1 MNKISFKE
9 VPDGYT
15 VCIKSD
21 CPLANNCLRQLAMQ
35 VLTKQNKIVR
45 IVNPLLTQPS
55 EQCEFYRSDEPQVYA
70 RGFAVMKEEM
80 LPRQYKVF
88 MSRLQSKFGRTG
100 YFERRRGDR
109 LCSPKDI
116 KVVEAVLNDLG
127 LQHLGFDAYEQRYN
141 WND

>member
-21 CPLANNCLRQLAMQ
+21 CPLANNCLHQLAMQ

-55 EQCEFYRSDEPQVYA
+55 EQCQFYRSDEPQVYA
-70 RGFAVMKEEM
+70 RGFAAVKEEM

-116 KVVEAVLNDLG
+116 KAIEAVLKDLG

>member
-55 EQCEFYRSDEPQVYA
+55 EQCEFCRSDEPQVYA
-70 RGFAVMKEEM
+70 RGFAAMKEEM

-116 KVVEAVLNDLG
+116 KVIEAVLKDLG

>member
-35 VLTKQNKIVR
+35 VLTKQNRIVR

-70 RGFAVMKEEM
+70 RGFAAMKEEM

-116 KVVEAVLNDLG
+116 KIVEDVLNDLG

>member
-55 EQCEFYRSDEPQVYA
+55 EQCEFYRSDEPQIYA
-70 RGFAVMKEEM
+70 RGFAAMKEEM

-116 KVVEAVLNDLG
+116 KAIEAVLKDLG

>member
-35 VLTKQNKIVR
+35 VLTKQNRIVR

-70 RGFAVMKEEM
+70 RGFAAMKEEM

-116 KVVEAVLNDLG
+116 KVVETVLKDLG